1 MAAAPGGKRPRD
13 DGRAFSGLVWRRLRW
28 DQVLLAA
35 LGVIVVVAVAA
46 VLAPRLAPYD
56 PTRADPR
63 IRLSPPGTVGH
74 LLGTDQLGRDVLSR
88 VMWGGRISL
97 IVGIVP
103 VVLSAVGGTAV
114 GLIAGY
120 YGGPVD
126 QIITRALDVLF
137 AFPAIL
143 LALAIV
149 SALGPSI
156 YNAMLAITIVAIPSF
171 ARLVRSA
178 VLGLRERSFVEA
190 ARSLGANSA
199 RIISRHILP
208 NTVSPVIVYATFE
221 TGKTIVF
228 AAALSFLGL
237 GVQPPTAEWGAML
250 SQGRTV
256 LATAWYVA
264 TVPGILIFL
273 VSLSFNILGD
283 GLRDAL
289 DPHQAAAGPATG
301 AVSAARRPHTRDGR
315 RRLPVQRRGGGIPH
329 GAEQRYPE

>member
-1 MAAAPGGKRPRD
+1 MSSAFGA
-13 DGRAFSGLVWRRLRW
+13 DGRVANARGFGALGWRWLRR
-28 DQVLLAA
+28 DPVLLAS
-35 LGVIVVVAVAA
+35 LVIILAVIVAA
-46 VLAPRLAPYD
+46 VLAPLLAPYD
-56 PTRADPR
+56 PTRVDPR
-63 IRLSPPGTVGH
+63 IRLARPGTVDH
-74 LLGTDQLGRDVLSR
+74 PLGTDHLGRDVLSR

-97 IVGIVP
+97 MVGIVP
-103 VVLSAVGGTAV
+103 VVLSAVGGSAV

-120 YGGPVD
+120 YGRLVD
-126 QIITRALDVLF
+126 QVITRSLDVLF

-149 SALGPSI
+149 SSLGPSI

-171 ARLVRSA
+171 ARLVRSL
-178 VLGLRERSFVEA
+178 VLGVREWSFVEA
-190 ARSLGANSA
+190 ARSLGANDQ
-199 RIISRHILP
+199 RIIWRHILP
-208 NTVSPVIVYATFE
+208 NTVSPVIVYGTFE

-256 LATAWYVA
+256 LASAWHVA
-264 TVPGILIFL
+264 TVPGLAIFL

-289 DPHQAAAGPATG
+289 DPRQT
-301 AVSAARRPHTRDGR
+301 
-315 RRLPVQRRGGGIPH
+315 L
-329 GAEQRYPE
+329 

>member
-1 MAAAPGGKRPRD
+1 MRRD
-13 DGRAFSGLVWRRLRW
+13 P
-28 DQVLLAA
+28 VLLAA
-35 LGVIVVVAVAA
+35 LAVIVAVIVAA
-46 VLAPRLAPYD
+46 VLAPLLAPYD
-56 PTRADPR
+56 PTRIDPR
-63 IRLSPPGTVGH
+63 VRLAPPGTVRH
-74 LLGTDQLGRDVLSR
+74 PLGTDHLGRDVLSR
-88 VMWGGRISL
+88 MIWGGRISL

-103 VVLSAVGGTAV
+103 VVLSAVGGTGV

-120 YGGPVD
+120 YGGLVD
-126 QIITRALDVLF
+126 QIIPRSLDVLF

-171 ARLVRSA
+171 ARLVRSL
-178 VLGLRERSFVEA
+178 VLGMRERSFVEA
-190 ARSLGANSA
+190 ARSLGANDR
-199 RIISRHILP
+199 RIIRQHILP
-208 NTVSPVIVYATFE
+208 NTVSPVIVYGTFE

-250 SQGRTV
+250 SQGRVV
-256 LATAWYVA
+256 LATAWHVA
-264 TVPGILIFL
+264 TVPGIAIFL

-289 DPHQAAAGPATG
+289 DPHQAM
-301 AVSAARRPHTRDGR
+301 
-315 RRLPVQRRGGGIPH
+315 
-329 GAEQRYPE
+329 

>member
-1 MAAAPGGKRPRD
+1 MPAVAGAREPLGNTHGFGALAWK
-13 DGRAFSGLVWRRLRW
+13 RLRW
-28 DQVLLAA
+28 DPVLLGA
-35 LGVIVVVAVAA
+35 LGVILMVVGASM
-46 VLAPRLAPYD
+46 LAPRLAPYD
-56 PTRADPR
+56 PTHVDPR
-63 IRLSPPGTVGH
+63 IRLWPPGTVGH

-88 VMWGGRISL
+88 VLWGGRISL

-103 VVLSAVGGTAV
+103 VVLSALGGIVV

-120 YGGPVD
+120 YGGFVD
-126 QIITRALDVLF
+126 HVITRSLDVLF

-156 YNAMLAITIVAIPSF
+156 YNAMLAITIVAVPSF
-171 ARLVRSA
+171 ARLVRSS
-178 VLGLRERSFVEA
+178 VLSVRERSFVEA
-190 ARSLGANSA
+190 ARSLGANNE
-199 RIISRHILP
+199 RIILRHILP
-208 NTVSPVIVYATFE
+208 NTASPVIVYGTFE

-250 SQGRTV
+250 SQGRSV
-256 LATAWYVA
+256 LATAWHVA
-264 TVPGILIFL
+264 TIPGIVIFL

-289 DPHQAAAGPATG
+289 DPH
-301 AVSAARRPHTRDGR
+301 
-315 RRLPVQRRGGGIPH
+315 L
-329 GAEQRYPE
+329 

>member
-1 MAAAPGGKRPRD
+1 MSADKSVAGMSAAPSAKRPLDTAR
-13 DGRAFSGLVWRRLRW
+13 GFGALVWRRLRW
-28 DQVLLAA
+28 DPVLLVA
-35 LGVIVVVAVAA
+35 LGVILVVVVSA

-56 PTRADPR
+56 PTRVDPR
-63 IRLSPPGTVGH
+63 IRLSPPGSAGH

-88 VMWGGRISL
+88 VMWGGRVSL

-103 VVLSAVGGTAV
+103 VVLSAVGGIVV

-120 YGGPVD
+120 YGGLVD
-126 QIITRALDVLF
+126 HVITRLLDVLF

-149 SALGPSI
+149 SALRPSI
-156 YNAMLAITIVAIPSF
+156 YNAMLAITIVAVPSF
-171 ARLVRSA
+171 ARLVRSS
-178 VLGLRERSFVEA
+178 VLGVRERAFVEA
-190 ARSLGANSA
+190 ARSLGANNR
-199 RIISRHILP
+199 RIILQHILP
-208 NTVSPVIVYATFE
+208 NTLSPVIVYGTFE

-250 SQGRTV
+250 SAGRTV
-256 LATAWYVA
+256 LATAWHGA
-264 TVPGILIFL
+264 TIPGIVIFL

-289 DPHQAAAGPATG
+289 DPHQA
-301 AVSAARRPHTRDGR
+301 V
-315 RRLPVQRRGGGIPH
+315 
-329 GAEQRYPE
+329 

>member
-1 MAAAPGGKRPRD
+1 MAAALGANRPRGD
-13 DGRAFSGLVWRRLRW
+13 ARAFGALVRRRLRE
-28 DQVLLAA
+28 DPVLLAA
-35 LGVIVVVAVAA
+35 LGVILMVVVAA

-56 PTRADPR
+56 PTRVDPR
-63 IRLSPPGTVGH
+63 IRLSPPGIVGH
-74 LLGTDQLGRDVLSR
+74 VLGTDQLGRDVLSR

-120 YGGPVD
+120 YGGRVD
-126 QIITRALDVLF
+126 QVITRSLDVLF

-178 VLGLRERSFVEA
+178 VLGIRERSFVEA
-190 ARSLGANSA
+190 ARSLGANNQ
-199 RIISRHILP
+199 RIILQHILP
-208 NTVSPVIVYATFE
+208 NTVSPVIVYGTFE

-264 TVPGILIFL
+264 TVPGIVIFL

-289 DPHQAAAGPATG
+289 DPHQGPAGPAAG
-301 AVSAARRPHTRDGR
+301 SVPGDSAGVR
-315 RRLPVQRRGGGIPH
+315 PVQRLRRRV
-329 GAEQRYPE
+329 QVV

>member
-1 MAAAPGGKRPRD
+1 VSVPAAGD
-13 DGRAFSGLVWRRLRW
+13 STRRLGDVRGLGARGRRLHR
-28 DQVLLAA
+28 DPVLLGA
-35 LGVIVVVAVAA
+35 LVVILAVVVAAT
-46 VLAPRLAPYD
+46 LAPLLAPYD
-56 PTRADPR
+56 PTRVDPR
-63 IRLSPPGTVGH
+63 IRLAPPGTTHH

-88 VMWGGRISL
+88 VMWGGRVSL

-103 VVLSAVGGTAV
+103 VVLSAVGGSAV

-120 YGGPVD
+120 YGHLVD
-126 QIITRALDVLF
+126 HIITRSLDVLF

-171 ARLVRSA
+171 ARLVRSL
-178 VLGLRERSFVEA
+178 VLGMRERSFVEA
-190 ARSLGANSA
+190 ARSLGANDR
-199 RIISRHILP
+199 RIIRQHILP
-208 NTVSPVIVYATFE
+208 NTVSPVIVYGTFE

-256 LATAWYVA
+256 LATAWHVA
-264 TVPGILIFL
+264 TVPGIAIFL
-273 VSLSFNILGD
+273 VSVSFNILGD

-289 DPHQAAAGPATG
+289 DPHQA
-301 AVSAARRPHTRDGR
+301 V
-315 RRLPVQRRGGGIPH
+315 
-329 GAEQRYPE
+329 

>member
-1 MAAAPGGKRPRD
+1 MVNVTAALDTGSRRPLGEARQFGAL
-13 DGRAFSGLVWRRLRW
+13 GRRRLRR
-28 DQVLLAA
+28 DPVLLAA
-35 LGVIVVVAVAA
+35 LMVILAVIVAA
-46 VLAPRLAPYD
+46 VLAPLLAPYD
-56 PTRADPR
+56 PTRVDPR
-63 IRLSPPGTVGH
+63 IRLAPPGTVH
-74 LLGTDQLGRDVLSR
+74 HPLGTDHLGRDVLSR

-103 VVLSAVGGTAV
+103 VVVSAVSGSAV
-114 GLIAGY
+114 GLIAGH
-120 YGGPVD
+120 YGRFVD
-126 QIITRALDVLF
+126 QFITRSLDVLF

-171 ARLVRSA
+171 ARLVRSL
-178 VLGLRERSFVEA
+178 VLGMRERSFVEA
-190 ARSLGANSA
+190 ARSLGANDQ
-199 RIISRHILP
+199 RIIWRHILP
-208 NTVSPVIVYATFE
+208 NTVSPVIVYGTFE

-256 LATAWYVA
+256 LATAWHVA
-264 TVPGILIFL
+264 TVPGIAIFL

-283 GLRDAL
+283 ALRDAL
-289 DPHQAAAGPATG
+289 DPHQAM
-301 AVSAARRPHTRDGR
+301 
-315 RRLPVQRRGGGIPH
+315 
-329 GAEQRYPE
+329 

>member
-1 MAAAPGGKRPRD
+1 MSADKATVKMPASLGADRTPGETRGFGAL
-13 DGRAFSGLVWRRLRW
+13 GRRRLRR
-28 DQVLLAA
+28 DPVLRAA
-35 LGVIVVVAVAA
+35 LAVIVAVIVAAAVAP
-46 VLAPRLAPYD
+46 LLAPYD
-56 PTRADPR
+56 PTRVDPR
-63 IRLSPPGTVGH
+63 IRLAPPGTAH
-74 LLGTDQLGRDVLSR
+74 HPLGTDQLGRDVLSR
-88 VMWGGRISL
+88 LMWGGRISL

-103 VVLSAVGGTAV
+103 VVLSAVGGSAV

-120 YGGPVD
+120 YGRAVD
-126 QIITRALDVLF
+126 QVITRSLDVLF

-171 ARLVRSA
+171 ARLVRSL
-178 VLGLRERSFVEA
+178 VLGMRERSFVEA
-190 ARSLGANSA
+190 ARSLGANDR
-199 RIISRHILP
+199 RIIGRHILP
-208 NTVSPVIVYATFE
+208 NTVSPVIVYGTFE

-250 SQGRTV
+250 SQGRMV
-256 LATAWYVA
+256 LATAWHVA
-264 TVPGILIFL
+264 TVPGMAIFL

-289 DPHQAAAGPATG
+289 DPHL
-301 AVSAARRPHTRDGR
+301 AV
-315 RRLPVQRRGGGIPH
+315 
-329 GAEQRYPE
+329 

>member
-1 MAAAPGGKRPRD
+1 
-13 DGRAFSGLVWRRLRW
+13 V
-28 DQVLLAA
+28 
-35 LGVIVVVAVAA
+35 VVVAAT
-46 VLAPRLAPYD
+46 LAPLVAPYD
-56 PTRADPR
+56 PARVDPR
-63 IRLSPPGTVGH
+63 IRLAPPGAIHH
-74 LLGTDQLGRDVLSR
+74 LLGTDHLGRDVMSR
-88 VMWGGRISL
+88 LMWGGRVSL

-103 VVLSAVGGTAV
+103 VVLSAVGGSAV

-120 YGGPVD
+120 YGRLADHV
-126 QIITRALDVLF
+126 ITRSLDVLF

-171 ARLVRSA
+171 ARLVRSL

-190 ARSLGANSA
+190 ARSLGASDR
-199 RIISRHILP
+199 RIIRQHILP
-208 NTVSPVIVYATFE
+208 NTVSPVIVYGTFE

-256 LATAWYVA
+256 LATAWHVA
-264 TVPGILIFL
+264 TIPGIAIFL

-289 DPHQAAAGPATG
+289 DPHQAC
-301 AVSAARRPHTRDGR
+301 
-315 RRLPVQRRGGGIPH
+315 RGG
-329 GAEQRYPE
+329 

>member
-1 MAAAPGGKRPRD
+1 MNSPKAIAGLSASRGPGRTPGETRGFRVL
-13 DGRAFSGLVWRRLRW
+13 GRRRLRR
-28 DQVLLAA
+28 DPVLRAA
-35 LGVIVVVAVAA
+35 LVVIVAVIVAA
-46 VLAPRLAPYD
+46 SLAPLLAPYD
-56 PTRADPR
+56 PTRVDPR
-63 IRLSPPGTVGH
+63 IRLAPPGTVH
-74 LLGTDQLGRDVLSR
+74 HPLGTDQLGRDVLSR
-88 VMWGGRISL
+88 MMWGGRISL

-103 VVLSAVGGTAV
+103 VALSAVGGSAV

-120 YGGPVD
+120 YGRAVD
-126 QIITRALDVLF
+126 QVITRSLDVLF

-171 ARLVRSA
+171 ARLVRSL
-178 VLGLRERSFVEA
+178 VLGMREQSFVEA
-190 ARSLGANSA
+190 ARSLGASDR
-199 RIISRHILP
+199 RIIRQHILP
-208 NTVSPVIVYATFE
+208 NTVSPVIVYGTFE

-250 SQGRTV
+250 SQGRVV

-264 TVPGILIFL
+264 TVPGMAIFL

-289 DPHQAAAGPATG
+289 DPHQAA
-301 AVSAARRPHTRDGR
+301 
-315 RRLPVQRRGGGIPH
+315 
-329 GAEQRYPE
+329 

>member
-1 MAAAPGGKRPRD
+1 MSAPKPVAGMPAAFDAP
-13 DGRAFSGLVWRRLRW
+13 RLRGDARGFGALAW
-28 DQVLLAA
+28 RQLRRDPVLLAA
-35 LGVIVVVAVAA
+35 LAAILAVIGAA
-46 VLAPRLAPYD
+46 VLAPLLAPHD

-63 IRLSPPGTVGH
+63 IRLAPPGTVGH
-74 LLGTDQLGRDVLSR
+74 VLGTDQLGRDVLSR

-114 GLIAGY
+114 GVIAGY
-120 YGGPVD
+120 YGGVVD
-126 QIITRALDVLF
+126 ATITRVLDVLF

-156 YNAMLAITIVAIPSF
+156 YNAMMAITVVAIPSF
-171 ARLVRSA
+171 ARLVRSS
-178 VLGLRERSFVEA
+178 VLVARARLFVEA
-190 ARSLGANSA
+190 ARSLGANNS
-199 RIISRHILP
+199 RIIVQHILP
-208 NTVSPVIVYATFE
+208 NTVSPVIVYGTLE
-221 TGKTIVF
+221 TGKTIIF

-250 SQGRTV
+250 SEGRTV
-256 LATAWYVA
+256 LATAWAVA
-264 TVPGILIFL
+264 TVPGIMIFL

-289 DPHQAAAGPATG
+289 DPHRAT
-301 AVSAARRPHTRDGR
+301 
-315 RRLPVQRRGGGIPH
+315 
-329 GAEQRYPE
+329 

>member
-1 MAAAPGGKRPRD
+1 VSADKAIVKISASPGTDRTPGETRGIGA
-13 DGRAFSGLVWRRLRW
+13 GRRRLRR
-28 DQVLLAA
+28 DPVLRAA
-35 LGVIVVVAVAA
+35 FGVIVAVIVAA
-46 VLAPRLAPYD
+46 ALAPLLAPYD
-56 PTRADPR
+56 PTHVDPR
-63 IRLSPPGTVGH
+63 IRLAPPGTVHH

-88 VMWGGRISL
+88 LMWGGRISL

-103 VVLSAVGGTAV
+103 VVLSAVGGSAV

-120 YGGPVD
+120 YGRAVD
-126 QIITRALDVLF
+126 QVITRSLDVLF

-171 ARLVRSA
+171 ARLVRSL
-178 VLGLRERSFVEA
+178 VLGMRERSFVEA
-190 ARSLGANSA
+190 ARSLGANDR
-199 RIISRHILP
+199 RIIRQHILP
-208 NTVSPVIVYATFE
+208 NTVSPVIVYGTFE

-250 SQGRTV
+250 SQGRMV
-256 LATAWYVA
+256 LATAWHVA
-264 TVPGILIFL
+264 TVPGMAIFL

-289 DPHQAAAGPATG
+289 DPHL
-301 AVSAARRPHTRDGR
+301 AV
-315 RRLPVQRRGGGIPH
+315 
-329 GAEQRYPE
+329 